1 MNLTAEQLQS
11 IAHLANT
18 HLYVE
23 AFKAL
28 RDKNEMA
35 DIDERLLEL
44 KMQLLA
50 EWVQF

>member
-23 AFKAL
+23 AFKAM
-28 RDKNEMA
+28 RAENEMA
-35 DIDERLLEL
+35 DMDEALAALRD
-44 KMQLLA
+44 QLIA
-50 EWVQF
+50 ESK